1 MSLCRALFFFA
12 NFCLALAL
20 LDRLALGLEVLD
32 LPLQILRTCAY
43 ACVHGGVCVCV
54 CVCVAWCC
62 VCVCVYTH
70 MHTHTHISV
79 SCFGFRV

>member
-1 MSLCRALFFFA
+1 MSLYRALCA
-12 NFCLALAL
+12 IFCLALAL

-62 VCVCVYTH
+62 VCVCAYTH
-70 MHTHTHISV
+70 AHTHTFQSRVSV
-79 SCFGFRV
+79 LEFRV

>member
-32 LPLQILRTCAY
+32 LPLQILRTWVYAGVHGVVCVC
-43 ACVHGGVCVCV
+43 ACVCVWHGVVCVCV
-54 CVCVAWCC
+54 CIHTC
-62 VCVCVYTH
+62 
-70 MHTHTHISV
+70 THTHISV